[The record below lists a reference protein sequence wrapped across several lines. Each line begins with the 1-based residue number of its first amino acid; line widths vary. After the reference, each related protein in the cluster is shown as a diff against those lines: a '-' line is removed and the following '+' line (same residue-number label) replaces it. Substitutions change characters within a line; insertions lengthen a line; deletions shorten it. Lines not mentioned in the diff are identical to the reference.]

1 VRVLKTPEKLIL
13 GAAATLLVVG
23 GALAVAQPGD
33 LGSDQA
39 DRAAEETTT
48 TSSPA
53 TSTTVSTSTTTSTTA
68 PGPATTATTEAPG
81 DAVAPTTT
89 TTTIAGSGLGQSGA
103 PSGGTDGI
111 ANTGGESMLGAGLA
125 VGALGLLLRRFR
137 RPAS

>member
-1 VRVLKTPEKLIL
+1 VRALKTPEKLIL

-23 GALAVAQPGD
+23 GSLAVAQPGD

-53 TSTTVSTSTTTSTTA
+53 TSTTVSTSTTSTTA
-68 PGPATTATTEAPG
+68 PGPATTATTEDPAG
-81 DAVAPTTT
+81 AVTPTT

>member
-1 VRVLKTPEKLIL
+1 MRVLKTPEKLIL

-53 TSTTVSTSTTTSTTA
+53 TSTTVSPSTTSTTA
-68 PGPATTATTEAPG
+68 PEPSTTAPTEAPAAAG
-81 DAVAPTTT
+81 APTT
-89 TTTIAGSGLGQSGA
+89 TTTIAGSGLGQPGA

-125 VGALGLLLRRFR
+125 IGALGLLLRRFR